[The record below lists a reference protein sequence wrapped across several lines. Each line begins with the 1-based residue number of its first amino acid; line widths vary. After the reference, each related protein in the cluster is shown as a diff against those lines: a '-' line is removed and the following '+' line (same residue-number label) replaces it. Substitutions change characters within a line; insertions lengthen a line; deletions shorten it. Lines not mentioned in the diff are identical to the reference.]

1 MVSRQ
6 RSVATGMALGRS
18 FSGGLMRSATQRWWL
33 GLFVAAALIAVLAEL
48 RAQIAPGE
56 DVLVLEADQALGAA
70 LRADDKSVARRLL
83 SLQFTYVDANGKI
96 HERKDFLADLKTAA
110 AAVPSD
116 PVVKIYGRIGM
127 VIGYRKSADGRDV
140 YFLDIWAKQKRAW
153 RALVSQEVVLA
164 ATDTPRPA
172 PALTSAAAAPYDC
185 KNPCQTIPY
194 RVRSP
199 AEQDI
204 VNTFQTIEK
213 ATVAHDAAEYAKHMA
228 DEFVHYRSDSPPISK
243 SERIAIIEDQKK
255 QNIPAVLTAIQ
266 SMRLWVYGD
275 GAAMISDN
283 GVPDDTQ
290 PLLRIARVWVKRNG
304 QWQMVVSVQT
314 DVK

>member
-1 MVSRQ
+1 
-6 RSVATGMALGRS
+6 
-18 FSGGLMRSATQRWWL
+18 MRSATQRWWL

-110 AAVPSD
+110 AAAPSD
-116 PVVKIYGRIGM
+116 PGVKIYGRIGM
-127 VIGYRKSADGRDV
+127 VTGHRKSADGRDV
-140 YFLDIWAKQKRAW
+140 FFIDIWAKQKRAW

-204 VNTFQTIEK
+204 VNSFQAIEK
-213 ATVAHDAAEYAKHMA
+213 AAVAHDAAEWSKHIA
-228 DEFVHYRSDSPPISK
+228 DEFVLYGSGRAPIAK
-243 SERIAIIEDQKK
+243 SGRIAAINRQKE
-255 QNIPAVLTAIQ
+255 NNTAVTVGEVQA
-266 SMRLWVYGD
+266 MRLSVYDD
-275 GAAMISDN
+275 GAAMIATHALPDN
-283 GVPDDTQ
+283 SRPPYQ
-290 PLLRIARVWVKRNG
+290 AARIWVKRNG
-304 QWQMVVSVQT
+304 QWQMAVSVQT
-314 DVK
+314 DIK

>member
-1 MVSRQ
+1 
-6 RSVATGMALGRS
+6 
-18 FSGGLMRSATQRWWL
+18 MRSATQRWWL
-33 GLFVAAALIAVLAEL
+33 GILVASALIAVLAEL
-48 RAQIAPGE
+48 RAQIAPSE

-70 LRADDKSVARRLL
+70 MRGDDKSIARKLL
-83 SLQFTYVDANGKI
+83 SLQFTFVDANGKI
-96 HERKDFLADLKTAA
+96 HERKDFLADLKIVAA
-110 AAVPSD
+110 APPSD

-127 VIGYRKSADGRDV
+127 VTGHRKSADGRDV
-140 YFLDIWAKQKRAW
+140 FFLDIWAKQKRTW
-153 RALVSQEVVLA
+153 RALVSQDVALA
-164 ATDTPRPA
+164 EAEAQRGA
-172 PALTSAAAAPYDC
+172 PIKPDAAELKKLRQITKFLDC
-185 KNPCQTIPY
+185 KNPCETIPY

-213 ATVAHDAAEYAKHMA
+213 ATFAHDAAEYAKHMA

-243 SERIAIIEDQKK
+243 SERVAGIEDQQK
-255 QNIPAVLTAIQ
+255 QNTPALLTAIQ

-290 PLLRIARVWVKRNG
+290 PLLRIARVWMKRNG
-304 QWQMVVSVQT
+304 QWQMVISVQT
-314 DVK
+314 DVE

>member
-1 MVSRQ
+1 
-6 RSVATGMALGRS
+6 
-18 FSGGLMRSATQRWWL
+18 MRSATQRWWL

-110 AAVPSD
+110 AAAPSD
-116 PVVKIYGRIGM
+116 PGVKIYGRIGM
-127 VIGYRKSADGRDV
+127 VTGHRKSADGRDV
-140 YFLDIWAKQKRAW
+140 FFIDIWAKQKRAW

-204 VNTFQTIEK
+204 VNSFQAIEK
-213 ATVAHDAAEYAKHMA
+213 AAVAHDAAEWSKHIA
-228 DEFVHYRSDSPPISK
+228 DEFVLYGSGRAPIPK
-243 SERIAIIEDQKK
+243 SGRIAAINRQKE
-255 QNIPAVLTAIQ
+255 NNTAVAVGEVQ
-266 SMRLWVYGD
+266 AMRLSVYDD
-275 GAAMISDN
+275 GAAMIATHALPDN
-283 GVPDDTQ
+283 SRPPYQ
-290 PLLRIARVWVKRNG
+290 AARIWVKRNG
-304 QWQMVVSVQT
+304 QWQMAVSVQT
-314 DVK
+314 DIK